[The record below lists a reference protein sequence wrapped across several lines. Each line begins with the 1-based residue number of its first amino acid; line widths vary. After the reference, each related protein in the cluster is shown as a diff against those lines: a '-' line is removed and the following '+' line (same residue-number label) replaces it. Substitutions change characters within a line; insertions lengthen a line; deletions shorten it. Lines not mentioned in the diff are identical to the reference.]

1 MKKVEE
7 KQTKTVNQK
16 AVLHSIAMILAVI
29 TIVSIAIGLFAWSK
43 YIVWILQ
50 NGILT

>member
-16 AVLHSIAMILAVI
+16 AVLHSIAMILWNMKIMQKKTAR
-29 TIVSIAIGLFAWSK
+29 K
-43 YIVWILQ
+43 HK
-50 NGILT
+50 